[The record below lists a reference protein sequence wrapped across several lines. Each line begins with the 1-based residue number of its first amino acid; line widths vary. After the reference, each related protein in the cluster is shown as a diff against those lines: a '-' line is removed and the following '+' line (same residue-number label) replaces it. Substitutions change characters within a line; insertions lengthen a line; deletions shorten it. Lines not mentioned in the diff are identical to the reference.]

1 MILTINMLL
10 KKLIKNLPK
19 LKKNIKIKG
28 ITTDSKKVKKN
39 FIFFAIKGNN
49 RNGEKFIDQAIQKGA
64 IAVVCSK
71 NCKYKYKNT
80 PIIKKSDVR
89 YFLSKTVSEFYNSKP
104 KNIIAVTGTNG
115 KTSVA
120 DLFYQILNLSN
131 IPVASIGTLG
141 IKYNN
146 RVFKSN
152 LTSPDPIFLHKTLQK
167 IKDNKIDNVIIEAS
181 SHGLDQKRI
190 DSLNL
195 NAGIFTN
202 FSQDHLDYHKT
213 MSSYLNA
220 KLRLFKEILP
230 HKKSIITDTS
240 IKEFSKLKQISK
252 KNKLKIID
260 INPIK
265 RKLKNKFKLEMNNFQ
280 LNNLSMA
287 IAAAKLSKLSEKR
300 IFSTIKRI
308 KAVSGRLEY
317 IKSFPNN
324 IKVFVDFAHTPDALL
339 QSLKA
344 LKKNKDH
351 KISLVF
357 GCGGD
362 RDFKKRPLMARIA
375 SSYCEKIYI
384 TDDNPRNEN
393 PKKIREQLIKNIK
406 NKNCFNIENRFEAI
420 KAAILNADPNEIILV
435 AGKGHET
442 QQIYKNKIIT
452 FSDKKNIK
460 KIKLK
465 RSSKKK
471 NKDYLLNKKIFT
483 DIVKAKVTKNFH
495 GLAIDSREVRKKN
508 LFLTIKGKNNDGADY
523 ISQALKKGASFI
535 ISSKVIK
542 NFKNKTVK
550 VKNVINFLNDFA
562 LKKRINSLAKI
573 IAITGSAG
581 KTSLKNLLKDLLQNF
596 GETLSSPKSYNNHFG
611 VPLSLSN
618 LKIKHKYGVFEVGM
632 SKAGEI
638 NALSKMIKPD
648 IGLITNIGEAHI
660 ENFRNLR
667 GIADAK
673 SELINNIKENG
684 TIILNRDDKYFNFL
698 ERKAKLK
705 KIKTISF
712 GMSKKSNIYPT
723 KIIRKSRNIKMLV
736 KVDNQF
742 LNLETKDLNI
752 YNILSSIAVLKKLN
766 LNLSEISKIFKN
778 FQPTEGRGK
787 IHNILRYKKKF
798 KLIDESYNSNPLSLK
813 NAINN
818 FNTIKKQNFKKYL
831 LLGDMLELGKKSD
844 DLHKNLSKVI
854 NNSDID
860 KVFIKGTKTLT
871 TYKNINIKKRG
882 NIFQQEE
889 DIDLT
894 FNDIISNNDY
904 LMIKGSNAT
913 GLSNF
918 SKRMIKGL

>member
-1 MILTINMLL
+1 M
-10 KKLIKNLPK
+10 
-19 LKKNIKIKG
+19 
-28 ITTDSKKVKKN
+28 
-39 FIFFAIKGNN
+39 
-49 RNGEKFIDQAIQKGA
+49 
-64 IAVVCSK
+64 
-71 NCKYKYKNT
+71 
-80 PIIKKSDVR
+80 
-89 YFLSKTVSEFYNSKP
+89 
-104 KNIIAVTGTNG
+104 
-115 KTSVA
+115 
-120 DLFYQILNLSN
+120 
-131 IPVASIGTLG
+131 
-141 IKYNN
+141 
-146 RVFKSN
+146 
-152 LTSPDPIFLHKTLQK
+152 
-167 IKDNKIDNVIIEAS
+167 
-181 SHGLDQKRI
+181 
-190 DSLNL
+190 
-195 NAGIFTN
+195 
-202 FSQDHLDYHKT
+202 
-213 MSSYLNA
+213 
-220 KLRLFKEILP
+220 
-230 HKKSIITDTS
+230 
-240 IKEFSKLKQISK
+240 
-252 KNKLKIID
+252 
-260 INPIK
+260 
-265 RKLKNKFKLEMNNFQ
+265 
-280 LNNLSMA
+280 
-287 IAAAKLSKLSEKR
+287 
-300 IFSTIKRI
+300 
-308 KAVSGRLEY
+308 SGRLEY

-420 KAAILNADPNEIILV
+420 KAAIINADPNEIILV

-535 ISSKVIK
+535 ISSKLIK

-550 VKNVINFLNDFA
+550 VKNVIKFLNDFA

-705 KIKTISF
+705 K
-712 GMSKKSNIYPT
+712 
-723 KIIRKSRNIKMLV
+723 
-736 KVDNQF
+736 NQ
-742 LNLETKDLNI
+742 N
-752 YNILSSIAVLKKLN
+752 Y
-766 LNLSEISKIFKN
+766 
-778 FQPTEGRGK
+778 
-787 IHNILRYKKKF
+787 
-798 KLIDESYNSNPLSLK
+798 LIWNE
-813 NAINN
+813 
-818 FNTIKKQNFKKYL
+818 
-831 LLGDMLELGKKSD
+831 
-844 DLHKNLSKVI
+844 
-854 NNSDID
+854 
-860 KVFIKGTKTLT
+860 
-871 TYKNINIKKRG
+871 
-882 NIFQQEE
+882 
-889 DIDLT
+889 
-894 FNDIISNNDY
+894 
-904 LMIKGSNAT
+904 
-913 GLSNF
+913 
-918 SKRMIKGL
+918 